1 MSTVT
6 RHRSRP
12 DMKVAPTQST
22 LSHGVPRVPLPL
34 QSNQSQSPTPSI
46 LKIRLQSRNTM
57 WNGVASRSKYFKA
70 SRISRSLAQSLRI
83 HAENDE
89 GKDPSVTFR
98 KSSTTLVDG
107 NNVGSV
113 CALTASVRLSRHR
126 IHMIAIR
133 LAGYRRG
140 LIKGQVRVTAKL
152 YKPHQLP

>member
-6 RHRSRP
+6 RHRSHP

-34 QSNQSQSPTPSI
+34 QSNQSQSPTSSI

-70 SRISRSLAQSLRI
+70 SRISRSPAQSLRI
-83 HAENDE
+83 HTENDE
-89 GKDPSVTFR
+89 GKAPSVIYA

-107 NNVGSV
+107 DNVRFV
-113 CALTASVRLSRHR
+113 CAVTDSVRLSRHG
-126 IHMIAIR
+126 IHMIARR
-133 LAGYRRG
+133 LAAYRRG
-140 LIKGQVRVTAKL
+140 LTKGQIRVMAQAL
-152 YKPHQLP
+152 